1 MHGGCILIG
10 MENKKEV
17 FVLYLIF
24 GALVVISGV
33 LFSING
39 VLKDIREAV
48 EYSSAST
55 DYLFD
60 IKTVLEQ

>member
-1 MHGGCILIG
+1 